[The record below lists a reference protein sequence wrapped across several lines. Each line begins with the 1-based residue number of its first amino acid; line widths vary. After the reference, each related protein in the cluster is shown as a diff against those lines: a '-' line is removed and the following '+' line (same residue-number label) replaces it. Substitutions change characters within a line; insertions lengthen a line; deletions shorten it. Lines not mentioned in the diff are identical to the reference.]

1 MTDDL
6 PERIGSYDIVGLLGS
21 GGMSTV
27 YKGIQPSL
35 RRSVAIKVL
44 PLQPAGEDDLI
55 DRFERESSI
64 IASLNHPNIIQ
75 IIDRGADE
83 GHYFIVMEYVD
94 GCSLDDQI
102 RRKRLPIY
110 QIVNIALQ
118 VASGMEY
125 AHSKGVVHR
134 DIKPANILISRE
146 SGTVKVTDF
155 GIAKMSETE
164 LPGRTLTREQ
174 VAMGTVDYM
183 SPEQRR
189 DSRTIDARSDIFS
202 FGVLLFEMVTGR
214 VPVGRF
220 RDLHDLRD
228 DTPPL
233 LNRIALRCLQEDP
246 GDRYPT
252 FAEVIGDLKRLTEK
266 EMVYRELLARVK
278 DSVLHAPKKAKTAVS
293 SRMAR
298 PSRREEG
305 AGKGA
310 LRLSG
315 PKKAW
320 TAISGRLA
328 GLDRRKRIRILQVAA
343 AVSFAALV
351 SAAVMAVLL
360 HQSPTEKGFAE
371 AEALLEENQVD
382 QALSTLKN
390 LRDAAGSAGRVG
402 DAAEAQWR
410 IAKLHEAHDGTRSA
424 GVAYAYF
431 VYTFGESTQIVGTDR
446 MAEALFRAG
455 TAKAG
460 EGSFQEALGYLGRLR
475 GQFSSSPYAEE
486 GMFREW
492 TILKRHVN
500 PSFSEVKDYWKTMIG
515 LCREFA
521 DRFPKSKNRE
531 DVLWE
536 LANIYLDQEGESNR
550 AKGIETLR
558 EMARDYPGSKYL
570 PFQGVR

>member
-6 PERIGSYDIVGLLGS
+6 PKQIGSYDIVGLLGS

-27 YKGIQPSL
+27 YKGIQASL

-44 PLQPAGEDDLI
+44 PLQPSGGDDLI

-64 IASLNHPNIIQ
+64 VASLNHPNIIQ

-94 GCSLDDQI
+94 GCSLDQEI
-102 RRKRLPIY
+102 ERKRLPIY

-118 VASGMEY
+118 IASGMEY

-146 SGTVKVTDF
+146 SGTAKVTDF

-164 LPGRTLTREQ
+164 LSGRTLTREQ

-189 DSRTIDARSDIFS
+189 DSRNIDARSDIFS

-266 EMVYRELLARVK
+266 EMVYREILARVK
-278 DSVLHAPKKAKTAVS
+278 ASVLHAPKKAKTAVS
-293 SRMAR
+293 GRIPR
-298 PSRREEG
+298 PARREEG
-305 AGKGA
+305 AGEGA
-310 LRLSG
+310 PGLGG
-315 PKKAW
+315 PKKVW
-320 TAISGRLA
+320 TAITARLA

-343 AVSFAALV
+343 AVVA
-351 SAAVMAVLL
+351 AAVVLIAIAAVLL

-371 AEALLEENQVD
+371 AEILLAENQVD
-382 QALSTLKN
+382 KALATLEN
-390 LRDAAGSAGRVG
+390 LRDAAVEAGRAE

-410 IAKLHEAHDGTRSA
+410 IIKARETHGGARSA
-424 GVAYAYF
+424 GTAYAYF
-431 VYTFGESTQIVGTDR
+431 VDTFGESTQIVGADR

-455 TAKAG
+455 MAG
-460 EGSFQEALGYLGRLR
+460 ADEGSFEKALGYLGRLR
-475 GQFSSSPYAEE
+475 AQFPSSPRAEE

-500 PSFSEVKDYWKTMIG
+500 PSYSEVEDHWKRLIG
-515 LCREFA
+515 LCRDFA
-521 DRFPKSKNRE
+521 DRFPESVHRE
-531 DVLWE
+531 EVLWE
-536 LANIYLDQEGESNR
+536 LANIYLDQGGEANR
-550 AKGIETLR
+550 TKGIETLKV
-558 EMARDYPGSKYL
+558 MAKDYPGSRYL
-570 PFQGVR
+570 PFQGVK